1 MRARIMSA
9 AMEELNEQ
17 GTRFTMGVLATRLGI
32 SKRTLYEHFE
42 SKEVLIESIVD
53 AIIQDIEVQR
63 ITIVN
68 DTNLDLAEKLKR
80 MLSVKPKVFAP
91 VDDRVK
97 LDLRRQFPGLWAK
110 AQKSAEEQ
118 WILINNVL
126 YEGIAEGC
134 FRDIYVP
141 VVQKMLRGA
150 VDAIVDEE
158 FLLENKMS
166 FHEMIGHVT
175 DILIFG
181 IIVQDKAR
189 LISPLKGGQNNEVSL

>member
-1 MRARIMSA
+1 MRARILSA
-9 AMEELNEQ
+9 AMEEMNEQ
-17 GTRFTMGVLATRLGI
+17 GTRFTMGILAARLGI

-63 ITIVN
+63 IAIVN
-68 DTNLDLAEKLKR
+68 DASLDLVEKLKR
-80 MLSVKPKVFAP
+80 MLSVKPKLFVP

-97 LDLRRQFPGLWAK
+97 LDLRRQFPGLWVK
-110 AQKSAEEQ
+110 AHKSVEEQ

-126 YEGIAEGC
+126 REGIAEGC
-134 FRDIYVP
+134 FREIYVP

-150 VDAIVDEE
+150 VDAIADEE

-175 DILIFG
+175 DILIHG
-181 IIVQDKAR
+181 IIVPGENA
-189 LISPLKGGQNNEVSL
+189 